1 MIIAIE
7 GNIGCG
13 KTTQLSILEKQGY
26 SIYKEPIDK
35 WPLDEFYQDPSRWGF
50 LLQVVVLRTF
60 IKGTEPISIHERS
73 PMSSKYVFWNN
84 LVESGIVTSLEN
96 SVFEDEYNE
105 KAWEPDVLIYLNKN
119 PELCHK
125 HIQNRN
131 QPGDSTMQLDY
142 LETLN
147 EKYNNMYRICK
158 QDKYEIDGS
167 QTVENV
173 HKEIMTIL
181 NKYE

>member
-84 LVESGIVTSLEN
+84 LVESGIVTSLEDP
-96 SVFEDEYNE
+96 VFAFIALFCEPSELITADTLELRQVF
-105 KAWEPDVLIYLNKN
+105 KTVAW
-119 PELCHK
+119 
-125 HIQNRN
+125 
-131 QPGDSTMQLDY
+131 
-142 LETLN
+142 
-147 EKYNNMYRICK
+147 
-158 QDKYEIDGS
+158 
-167 QTVENV
+167 
-173 HKEIMTIL
+173 
-181 NKYE
+181 